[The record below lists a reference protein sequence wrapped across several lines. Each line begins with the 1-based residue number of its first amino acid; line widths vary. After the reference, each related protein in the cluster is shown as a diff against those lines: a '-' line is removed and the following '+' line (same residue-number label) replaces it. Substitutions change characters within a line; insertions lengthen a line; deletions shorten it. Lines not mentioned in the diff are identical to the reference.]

1 MFFTESTVSKIITI
15 GVRDRPI
22 TKKKGYKQDNNE
34 GTITELNL
42 LIN

>member
-22 TKKKGYKQDNNE
+22 TKKGYKQDNNE